1 MPITTSDRVAAAALV
16 LLLLAAQTWW
26 MGRGVILLSGGL
38 IIAYGIWALARW
50 NNDATTVLPVYLL
63 AIAVQCLH
71 FTEEYLTGF
80 QRQFPQLL
88 GSDWSD
94 AQFVTFNM
102 VWSAVFVLAAWG
114 VHRQVRVAYVFVV
127 FLGLIGGVGN
137 GASHLFLSVVNRRYF
152 PGAGT
157 AAVCIGVG
165 IALLLRLFRRMKDS
179 RSQ

>member
-1 MPITTSDRVAAAALV
+1 
-16 LLLLAAQTWW
+16 
-26 MGRGVILLSGGL
+26 MGRAVILLTGGL

-50 NNDATTVLPVYLL
+50 NTDATTVLPVYLL

-80 QRQFPQLL
+80 QRQFPRLL
-88 GSDWSD
+88 GGEWGD

-102 VWSAVFVLAAWG
+102 VWLAVFVLAAWG
-114 VHRQVRVAYVFVV
+114 VHQQVRVAYVFVI

-137 GASHLFLSVVNRRYF
+137 GASHLFLSAVNRRYF

-165 IALLLRLFRRMKDS
+165 IALLLRLFRGMSGS
-179 RSQ
+179 RLQ